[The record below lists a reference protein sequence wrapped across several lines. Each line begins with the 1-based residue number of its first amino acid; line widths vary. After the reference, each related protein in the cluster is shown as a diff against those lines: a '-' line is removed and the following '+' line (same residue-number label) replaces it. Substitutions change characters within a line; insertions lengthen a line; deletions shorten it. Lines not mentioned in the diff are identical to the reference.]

1 MARKSYATEAAV
13 TRALTDSSRIFG
25 RHDLTWHGNVLKLGS
40 RKVAEIVPDVT
51 WSGMWRKAGDRISN
65 MVNRVRACD
74 AASAL
79 ALGVLNGKRTQETPA
94 EAPYKRKNGA
104 GVLSRN
110 EQAGAA

>member
-40 RKVAEIVPDVT
+40 RKVAEIVPETT
-51 WSGMWRKAGDRISN
+51 WSGMWRIKVGDRISD
-65 MVNRVRACD
+65 MVNRARACD
-74 AASAL
+74 AARAL
-79 ALGVLNGKRTQETPA
+79 ALGALNGKRTQETPS

-104 GVLSRN
+104 GVLGS
-110 EQAGAA
+110 